1 MNTVDNN
8 QQNTAARVVAMPRN
22 PYQMERAIGAILWV
36 GFFLVL
42 LSLGD

>member
-1 MNTVDNN
+1 MNPVDNN
-8 QQNTAARVVAMPRN
+8 QQNTAARVAAIPRN
-22 PYQMERAIGAILWV
+22 PYQLERALGAILWA